1 MNGKQQNTYDFT
13 HFSKNPT
20 TNVFRRIAT
29 MILHITS
36 ENLLIL
42 NDNIWKET
50 TRSLT
55 LISSVCHMV
64 THNLSNNA
72 TVVKMSTW

>member
-29 MILHITS
+29 MILPITN
-36 ENLLIL
+36 EKLLIL
-42 NDNIWKET
+42 NDKLLKGNDKKSNT
-50 TRSLT
+50 DYFSLPYGHT
-55 LISSVCHMV
+55 
-64 THNLSNNA
+64 
-72 TVVKMSTW
+72 

>member
-29 MILHITS
+29 MILHITN

-42 NDNIWKET
+42 NDKLLRKRQE
-50 TRSLT
+50 
-55 LISSVCHMV
+55 V
-64 THNLSNNA
+64 
-72 TVVKMSTW
+72 

>member
-1 MNGKQQNTYDFT
+1 
-13 HFSKNPT
+13 
-20 TNVFRRIAT
+20 

-50 TRSLT
+50 TRILT
-55 LISSVCHMV
+55 LIISVCHMV

>member
-36 ENLLIL
+36 ENLLNL
-42 NDNIWKET
+42 NDKQLKENSKKSNT
-50 TRSLT
+50 DYFSLPYGH
-55 LISSVCHMV
+55 S
-64 THNLSNNA
+64 
-72 TVVKMSTW
+72 